1 MKRPVAAVVA
11 ALTGAAVM
19 ALELTAVRLMAP
31 HFGDSAYVWTNVIGV
46 ILVAMALGA
55 FLGGKMAD
63 QKHGGP
69 RVFWLLCV
77 AGVLTSCVPVVAH
90 SIGGWLVPAGLPL
103 D

>member
-55 FLGGKMAD
+55 FLGENTWRRPPATKTWIWSP
-63 QKHGGP
+63 P
-69 RVFWLLCV
+69 R
-77 AGVLTSCVPVVAH
+77 
-90 SIGGWLVPAGLPL
+90 
-103 D
+103 